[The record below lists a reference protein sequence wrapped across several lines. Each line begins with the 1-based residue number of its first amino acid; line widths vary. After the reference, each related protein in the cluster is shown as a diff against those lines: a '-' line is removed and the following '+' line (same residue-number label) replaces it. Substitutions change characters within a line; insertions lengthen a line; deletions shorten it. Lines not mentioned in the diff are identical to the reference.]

1 MTIEA
6 SLISATAEETK
17 DASRVIPLAISFS
30 VGLNIILVFI
40 VSTTLIFC
48 IGDLESVQ
56 NTPTGVPFIQLYYN
70 ATQSYATTNAMVAV
84 LVILVVACGVN
95 EVATSSRQLW
105 CGPLLVS

>member
-1 MTIEA
+1 MNPEA
-6 SLISATAEETK
+6 LLMVVTAEETE
-17 DASRVIPLAISFS
+17 DASRVIPLAIGFS
-30 VGLNIILVFI
+30 VALNTILVLV

-56 NTPTGVPFIQLYYN
+56 NTPTGMPFIQLYYN

-84 LVILVVACGVN
+84 LVILMVACGVN

-105 CGPLLVS
+105 